1 VQHRILGSIFASSNP
16 SDHPRILSIRF
27 LEGLGEIIGWK
38 KESIIGIVLTPNYDL
53 TLLDAPAG
61 HLPGAAWLMA
71 LHENALDA
79 CRGRKCVSRAK
90 ASEAIPNFG
99 LCN

>member
-1 VQHRILGSIFASSNP
+1 ME
-16 SDHPRILSIRF
+16 
-27 LEGLGEIIGWK
+27 EGIDYRDSFNAKLR
-38 KESIIGIVLTPNYDL
+38 PDL
-53 TLLDAPAG
+53 TGAPAG